1 MNWSS
6 RIAFV
11 LFAAAFAA
19 VLAAQPTFVGGA
31 CNSFLCLRPGT
42 SAAAAA
48 QPPQDEPR
56 ADLVLLNGSIYT
68 VNPQQP
74 RVEAVAIR
82 GELIV
87 AAGSNAEALKWA
99 GPRTRLIDLGGK
111 FAMPGFNDAHVHL
124 ASGGAAKRSVDLTG
138 AASLEEFQE
147 RIRARLGDYRPG
159 EWITGRGWDHTLWDP
174 PRFPTRADLDAV
186 SREHPMIFN
195 RVDGHVAVANSLAL
209 QIAGVTRETPDPP
222 GGEIQRDSLSGE
234 PTGLLKEN
242 AVGLVSHSVPDATP
256 AQRRRGIE
264 LALAEAAQLGVT
276 SIQDNSGWEDF
287 LLYKELRQQ
296 GRLTARITEWL
307 PFGAPL
313 ERLVAMR
320 REGGVRDPWLKTGA
334 LKGVT
339 DGTLGS
345 RTAALLEP
353 FADDRSTRGILRI
366 PPDELRR
373 MVIER
378 DAAGFQIA
386 LHAIGDFANRAAL
399 DAFEAARRVN
409 GRYDSR
415 HRIEHAQVVAP
426 GDFARFAALGVIA
439 SMQPVHESTDMRWAE
454 QRLGPERSR
463 GAYAWRTMLRHGVR
477 LAFGTDYPVEPIDP
491 RRGLYAC
498 VTRELPEGGPAG
510 GWIPE
515 EKISIEECIEAYTL
529 GSAYAE
535 FEELNK
541 GQILPGRYADIVVFA
556 ADVTRIPPRQ
566 ILTTPV
572 EMTIVGGRIV
582 YERQ

>member
-1 MNWSS
+1 MNRTS
-6 RIAFV
+6 RCALLILTVA
-11 LFAAAFAA
+11 LGA
-19 VLAAQPTFVGGA
+19 VLAARPAVVKRTCGA
-31 CNSFLCLRPGT
+31 LLCFWTGSSA
-42 SAAAAA
+42 SAAGVA
-48 QPPQDEPR
+48 QQAEF
-56 ADLVLLNGSIYT
+56 ADLVLLNGNIYT

-82 GELIV
+82 GEYIV
-87 AAGSNAEALKWA
+87 AAGSSAEVRQWA
-99 GPRTRLIDLGGK
+99 GPHTRVIDLGGK
-111 FAMPGFNDAHVHL
+111 FVMPGFNDAHIHL
-124 ASGGAAKRSVDLTG
+124 ANGGAAKLSVDLTG
-138 AASLEEFQE
+138 AASLEELQE
-147 RIRARLGDYRPG
+147 RIRARLGDYQPG

-186 SREHPMIFN
+186 SREHPMIFT

-209 QIAGVTRETPDPP
+209 QVAGITRETPNPA
-222 GGEIQRDSLSGE
+222 GGEIQRDSLTGE
-234 PTGLLKEN
+234 PTGLLKES
-242 AVGLVSHSVPDATP
+242 AMGLVTRAVPDRTP

-264 LALAEAAQLGVT
+264 LALEEAARLGVT
-276 SIQDNSGWEDF
+276 SLQDNSAWEDF
-287 LLYKELRQQ
+287 LVYKELRQE
-296 GRLTARITEWL
+296 GKLTARITEWL

-313 ERLVAMR
+313 EQLMQMR

-334 LKGVT
+334 LKGIT

-345 RTAALLEP
+345 RTAAMLEP
-353 FADDRSTRGILRI
+353 YADDRSTRGILRI
-366 PPDELRR
+366 PPDDLRR
-373 MVIER
+373 MVMER

-386 LHAIGDFANRAAL
+386 LHAIGDSANRAAL
-399 DAFEAARRVN
+399 DAFEAARRHN

-426 GDFARFAALGVIA
+426 QDFARFASLGVIA

-477 LAFGTDYPVEPIDP
+477 LAFGTDYPVEPLDP

-498 VTRELPEGGPAG
+498 ITRELPEGGPAG

-515 EKISIEECIEAYTL
+515 EKISLEECIEAYTL

-541 GQILPGRYADIVVFA
+541 GQIVAGKYADLVVFA
-556 ADVTRIPPRQ
+556 ADLTRVPPRVL
-566 ILTTPV
+566 LTTPAV
-572 EMTIVGGRIV
+572 MTIVGGRIV
-582 YERQ
+582 YEKQK

>member
-1 MNWSS
+1 MNRTS
-6 RIAFV
+6 RVAFLV
-11 LFAAAFAA
+11 VTLALGAA
-19 VLAAQPTFVGGA
+19 LAARPVALKRA
-31 CNSFLCLRPGT
+31 CGTLLCLWTGST
-42 SAAAAA
+42 ASAAALA
-48 QPPQDEPR
+48 QQTES
-56 ADLVLLNGSIYT
+56 ADLVLLNGNIYT
-68 VNPQQP
+68 VNPQQA

-82 GELIV
+82 GEYIV
-87 AAGSNAEALKWA
+87 AAGSNAEVQRWA
-99 GPRTRLIDLGGK
+99 GPRTRVIDLGGK
-111 FAMPGFNDAHVHL
+111 FAMPGFNDAHIHL
-124 ASGGAAKRSVDLTG
+124 GNGGAAKLSVDLTG
-138 AASLEEFQE
+138 AASLEELQE
-147 RIRARLGDYRPG
+147 RIRARLSDYRPG

-174 PRFPTRADLDAV
+174 PRFPTRADLDVV
-186 SREHPMIFN
+186 SREHPMIFT

-209 QIAGVTRETPDPP
+209 QVAGITRETPDPA
-222 GGEIQRDSLSGE
+222 GGEIQRDSLTGE

-242 AVGLVSHSVPDATP
+242 AMALVTRAVPDRTP

-276 SIQDNSGWEDF
+276 SLQDNSAWEDF
-287 LLYKELRQQ
+287 LVYKELRQE
-296 GRLTARITEWL
+296 GKLTARITEWL

-313 ERLVAMR
+313 EQLMQMR

-345 RTAALLEP
+345 RTAAMLEP
-353 FADDRSTRGILRI
+353 YADDRSTRGILRI
-366 PPDELRR
+366 PPDDLRR

-399 DAFEAARRVN
+399 DAFEAARRRN

-415 HRIEHAQVVAP
+415 HRIEHAQVVAAQ
-426 GDFARFAALGVIA
+426 DFARFASLGVIA

-477 LAFGTDYPVEPIDP
+477 LAFGTDYPVEPMDP

-541 GQILPGRYADIVVFA
+541 GQILPGKYADLVVFA
-556 ADVTRIPPRQ
+556 ADLTRISAREL
-566 ILTTPV
+566 LTTPV
-572 EMTIVGGRIV
+572 VMTIVGGRVV
-582 YERQ
+582 YENQ